1 MDDIDPQLLRVL
13 RAVGDHGSIT
23 RAATSLGSSQPAVSQ
38 LLTRAEQRLGH
49 ALVLRGGRGATLT
62 HAGQVLADHAL
73 HVQAALTAA
82 REDLDA
88 VGGLTRGRVRL
99 AGFPS
104 ASSALVPAVLARLA
118 VTAPGVRTSYI
129 EVEPPEALDLLRSG
143 EVDVALTF
151 TYVGDE
157 VGAVP
162 DPGLVTRALGRDPLA
177 LVTPVDAAL
186 PGGSAHTR
194 PAGPAAADGRAI
206 VDGRVAAN
214 GSAAADG
221 PVAADAPAAADGPV
235 AADAPA
241 AADGPVAADAP
252 AAVDGSAAAD
262 GRAIV
267 DLAAHRDA
275 RWIGGCPRCRGHL
288 LASCATA
295 GFTPDI
301 VLETDNAA
309 AVVGLVAAGLGVAL
323 LPRLALATTVIPA
336 GVAVDPVDDDLA
348 RRVEVVVP
356 RGAER
361 VPSVRAAL
369 DAVRSAAHLLA

>member
-1 MDDIDPQLLRVL
+1 MDEIDPQLLRVL
-13 RAVGDHGSIT
+13 RAVADGGSIT
-23 RAATSLGSSQPAVSQ
+23 RAAAALGSSQPAVSQ
-38 LLTRAEQRLGH
+38 LVARAEQRLGH

-88 VGGLTRGRVRL
+88 VGGLSRGRVRL

-118 VTAPGVRTSYI
+118 ATAPGVTTSYV
-129 EVEPPEALDLLRSG
+129 EVEPPEALDLLRGG
-143 EVDVALTF
+143 EMDVALTF

-177 LVTPVDAAL
+177 LVTPVE
-186 PGGSAHTR
+186 PGGAERLRT
-194 PAGPAAADGRAI
+194 AG
-206 VDGRVAAN
+206 
-214 GSAAADG
+214 S
-221 PVAADAPAAADGPV
+221 PV
-235 AADAPA
+235 
-241 AADGPVAADAP
+241 
-252 AAVDGSAAAD
+252 
-262 GRAIV
+262 V
-267 DLAAHRDA
+267 DLASHRDA

-288 LASCATA
+288 LASCASA

-336 GVAVDPVDDDLA
+336 GVTIDPVDDELA
-348 RRVEVVVP
+348 RRVEVVVA
-356 RGAER
+356 RGADR
-361 VPSVRAAL
+361 VPSIRAAL
-369 DAVRSAAHLLA
+369 DAVRSAAHLLEGPLPG